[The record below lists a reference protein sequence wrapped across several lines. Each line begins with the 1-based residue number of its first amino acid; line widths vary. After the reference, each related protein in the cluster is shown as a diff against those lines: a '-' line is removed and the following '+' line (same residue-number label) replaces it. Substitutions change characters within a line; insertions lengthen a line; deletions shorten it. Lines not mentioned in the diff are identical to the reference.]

1 MPWRRSGGNKFQ
13 GHLRREQ
20 SAAEIHEHE
29 NAVGRPHLLNGSRHL
44 QGIGPEHIPRLVQA
58 AGDGDARPP
67 PADRRGELCRAFGE
81 LRAVA
86 DENKTDHDEASAS
99 AAALI
104 RSHVEVAPG
113 S

>member
-1 MPWRRSGGNKFQ
+1 MPSRRSGEQ
-13 GHLRREQ
+13 QLHGHLRREQ

-58 AGDGDARPP
+58 AGDGDAQPL
-67 PADRRGELCRAFGE
+67 PADRRGELCHAFGE

-86 DENKTDHDEASAS
+86 DENETDHDEASVS
-99 AAALI
+99 AAAFI